1 MVELTVQFYLKKPN
15 VLFASTIHQHCT
27 PGGTTSLPDD
37 DDDDGNSEILPKADA
52 PEGEAETN
60 VKY

>member
-37 DDDDGNSEILPKADA
+37 GNSEILPKADA